1 MTQYRQTFPNSCG
14 AASLMCAAVELGT
27 TAVPQDTTVHAMW
40 FAAQPMAS
48 PNLACENLI
57 YAVTS
62 GATGFATAASGYS
75 LPSRIGK
82 AARALGLTTIA
93 FVPTSIIGT
102 ALLALYG
109 TEELDAKSVGTLTVR
124 KAAPLPTEGQRL
136 LKVMRVGDATSKL
149 PATGLH
155 YVMLRPDGTVMD
167 PANGQ
172 NFPDMDILIA
182 AQNAQDVFYADT
194 GVAILIA

>member
-1 MTQYRQTFPNSCG
+1 
-14 AASLMCAAVELGT
+14 MCAAIELGKT
-27 TAVPQDTTVHAMW
+27 TIPLDTAVHPVW
-40 FAAQPMAS
+40 LAAQSMTT

-62 GATGFATAASGYS
+62 GAAGFATAASGYS
-75 LPSRIGK
+75 LPSRVGK

-93 FVPTSIIGT
+93 FVPTSIMGT

-109 TEELDAKSVGTLTVR
+109 SEELDAKSVGTLTVR
-124 KAAPLPTEGQRL
+124 KAAPMPEKEQRL
-136 LKVMRVGDATSKL
+136 LKVMRVGDATSYL

-155 YVMLRPDGTVMD
+155 YVMMRPDGSVMD
-167 PANGQ
+167 PAVGQ
-172 NFPDMDILIA
+172 NFPDLESLIA
-182 AQNAQDVFYADT
+182 VQKAQDVFYEDT